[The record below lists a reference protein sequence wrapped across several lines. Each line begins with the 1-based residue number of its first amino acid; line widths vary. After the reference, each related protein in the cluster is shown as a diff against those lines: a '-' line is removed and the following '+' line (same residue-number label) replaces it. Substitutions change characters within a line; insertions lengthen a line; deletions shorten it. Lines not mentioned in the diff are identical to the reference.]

1 MFYYI
6 KILCDL
12 LLIMRFFDIILV
24 YIYIGIHRV
33 LRSYFISITKENE
46 EISSF
51 ILSLFPSIDII
62 QESEQE
68 EEEKKMFE
76 NSAINNIIH
85 NDSSSFSISLS
96 IDI

>member
-1 MFYYI
+1 
-6 KILCDL
+6 
-12 LLIMRFFDIILV
+12 MRFFDIILV

-51 ILSLFPSIDII
+51 ILSLFPTIDII
-62 QESEQE
+62 QE

-76 NSAINNIIH
+76 NSPINNIIH
-85 NDSSSFSISLS
+85 NDSSSFSIFSLS
-96 IDI
+96 LYLIFDI